1 MPKIV
6 IAGATGFIGH
16 RLTSCLAESEATV
29 VVLTRQPDAIRTPR
43 HPLISYVRWDGK
55 NQGEWTRSVDGA
67 DAVINLSGQSI
78 AGKRWSKS
86 RKAELLSSRTQ
97 PTNTLVQAMKAAGA
111 RPPVLINASAVG
123 YYGHVP
129 MEPVTEDYPRG
140 NDFLGK
146 LCGAWEAAALSA
158 EELGVRVV
166 LLRSGI
172 VLGADGG
179 ALQRML
185 VPFRLFLGGSL
196 GSGDQW
202 FPWIH
207 EEDELRAV
215 LFALETH
222 SVSGPVNLA
231 APEPAT
237 MRDFAKAIGS
247 VLHRP
252 SFVRVPEFVLRAT
265 LGEMADIVLT
275 GQKVIPQKLSKAGFE
290 FRFPKLIGA
299 LEDLFRQLNG
309 SAA

>member
-6 IAGATGFIGH
+6 IAGATGFIGNK
-16 RLTSCLAESEATV
+16 LTSRLAESQATV
-29 VVLTRQPDAIRTPR
+29 VVLTRQPDAIRTPQ
-43 HPLISYVRWDGK
+43 HPLVSYVRWDGK

-78 AGKRWSKS
+78 AGKRWSKR
-86 RKAELLSSRTQ
+86 RKHELLSSRTQ
-97 PTNTLVQAMKAAGA
+97 PTNTLVQAIKAAVA

-123 YYGHVP
+123 YYGNVP
-129 MEPVTEDYPRG
+129 MEPVTEDNPRG

-146 LCGAWEAAALSA
+146 LCGAWEAAAFRA
-158 EELGVRVV
+158 GELGVRVV

-172 VLGADGG
+172 VLSADGG

-207 EEDELRAV
+207 EDDEVRAI

-222 SVSGPVNLA
+222 SISGPLNLA
-231 APEPAT
+231 APEPVT

-247 VLHRP
+247 VLRRP
-252 SFVRVPEFVLRAT
+252 SLFQVPEFVLRAA

-275 GQKVIPQKLSKAGFE
+275 GQKAIPQKLTKAGFE
-290 FRFPKLIGA
+290 FRFPKLIEA
-299 LEDLFRQLNG
+299 FEDLFR
-309 SAA
+309 